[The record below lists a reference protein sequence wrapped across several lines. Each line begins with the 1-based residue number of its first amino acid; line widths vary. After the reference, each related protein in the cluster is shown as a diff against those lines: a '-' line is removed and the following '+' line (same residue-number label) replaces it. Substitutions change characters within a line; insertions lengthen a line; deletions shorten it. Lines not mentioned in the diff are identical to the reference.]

1 MAIPVT
7 SAALSIRVQITPAIL
22 KLSAT
27 QKVAATPASIS
38 RQKAGMIRC
47 HLGTVARIS
56 AMSSAWISAALVTVK
71 QAATSLELATLL
83 ILS

>member
-1 MAIPVT
+1 MT
-7 SAALSIRVQITPAIL
+7 SAALSIKDQITPAL
-22 KLSAT
+22 HKLSAI
-27 QKVAATPASIS
+27 QKVAATLASIS
-38 RQKAGMIRC
+38 RQKAGMTRC

-56 AMSSAWISAALVTVK
+56 AMSSAWISVALVTVK